1 MTGRVTVEA
10 LLTTMSTEALTA
22 MEAMTAAA
30 AATTEDHQSRRE
42 QTQVGVTAK
51 SEKQGG

>member
-1 MTGRVTVEA
+1 
-10 LLTTMSTEALTA
+10 MSTEALTA

-30 AATTEDHQSRRE
+30 AATTTEDHRSRRE
-42 QTQVGVTAK
+42 QTQLGEKAK

>member
-22 MEAMTAAA
+22 MEVMTAAA

-42 QTQVGVTAK
+42 QTQLGVTAK